1 MPSTY
6 KLTPIDPP
14 SSTPEQMAESIK
26 KLAKLNDLDPPTASL
41 VSAMWSGYARVLH
54 GDGEFARRKLDVLQC
69 AADVP
74 SMN

>member
-6 KLTPIDPP
+6 KLTPIGPP
-14 SSTPEQMAESIK
+14 SSTPEQMSQSVK
-26 KLAKLNDLDPPTASL
+26 KLAKLNDLDPLSVSL

-54 GDGEFARRKLDVLQC
+54 NDGEFARRKLDVLQC

>member
-6 KLTPIDPP
+6 KLTPVDPP
-14 SSTPEQMAESIK
+14 SSTPDQVMQSVKTIAN
-26 KLAKLNDLDPPTASL
+26 LNDLDRLTTSI
-41 VSAMWSGYARVLH
+41 VSGVWAGYARVLH
-54 GDGEFARRKLDVLQC
+54 NEGEFARRKLDVLQC